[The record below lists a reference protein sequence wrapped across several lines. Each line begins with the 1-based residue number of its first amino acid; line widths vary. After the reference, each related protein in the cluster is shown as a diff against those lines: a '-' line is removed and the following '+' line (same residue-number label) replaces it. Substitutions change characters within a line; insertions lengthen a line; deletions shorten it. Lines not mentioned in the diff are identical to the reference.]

1 MSARLKK
8 SVTLI
13 QWGYDGQLEKYVGGK
28 QNYWLLKGFLLLISV
43 LQPGSTKESPRK
55 HSQSMSVQRFR
66 FSSSLYFFKETILLN
81 IFYFQDEKAHLNYM
95 WSEYE

>member
-1 MSARLKK
+1 MVNLK
-8 SVTLI
+8 SM
-13 QWGYDGQLEKYVGGK
+13 WVGNK
-28 QNYWLLKGFLLLISV
+28 ITDFWKVFLLLISV

-55 HSQSMSVQRFR
+55 HSQSMSVQRLR

-81 IFYFQDEKAHLNYM
+81 IFYFQDEKAHLNYT